1 MVKIYRS
8 RSSFLWN
15 LLKMS
20 SFSSISEDI
29 PKFHFLIWEQF
40 LFIYLHFL
48 FFNLD
53 FLNHLRRSVYMKKLS
68 RLCLDA
74 ALNKQDSTLL
84 EQDNNVLASY
94 KCNNNSWQLL
104 DNSVHYPIPA
114 LIQAASNS
122 RTKCGPLNVSD
133 QFYFL
138 WISKVWGIFLQG
150 RVGGKFRIKI
160 ATFYFYKLFW
170 HLFVVFHYK
179 MCVDHLHIF

>member
-1 MVKIYRS
+1 MKFTKNELFFQHFRRHSKI
-8 RSSFLWN
+8 
-15 LLKMS
+15 
-20 SFSSISEDI
+20 SFS
-29 PKFHFLIWEQF
+29 
-40 LFIYLHFL
+40 
-48 FFNLD
+48 
-53 FLNHLRRSVYMKKLS
+53 HLREIFVYLFTFPLFQFRFSKSSATK
-68 RLCLDA
+68 RLCEKNYPA
-74 ALNKQDSTLL
+74 LL
-84 EQDNNVLASY
+84 ERDNNIPASY

-122 RTKCGPLNVSD
+122 RTKCVPLNVSD

-138 WISKVWGIFLQG
+138 WIPKVWGIFLQG